1 MGLGVGRGILRAPW
15 VGGATVGSSSGSS
28 GSPTV
33 LRVQLDI
40 GTRFDNTEGLSG
52 GLGSL

>member
-1 MGLGVGRGILRAPW
+1 MGRGILRTPW
-15 VGGATVGSSSGSS
+15 VGGATAGGSSGSW

-33 LRVQLDI
+33 LVQLDI
-40 GTRFDNTEGLSG
+40 GTCFDNTEGLSG

>member
-1 MGLGVGRGILRAPW
+1 MGLGMGRGILRAPW
-15 VGGATVGSSSGSS
+15 VGEAAVGSSSGSS

-33 LRVQLDI
+33 LVQLDI
-40 GTRFDNTEGLSG
+40 GTCFDNTEGLSG